1 MEITNLTVGNAFSPT
16 YGKPEGV
23 YADTDASGILVVY
36 NFTHSTQSEVE
47 QMGAEKPFEIRSARV
62 GDALYILTKCGEL
75 NWMDAPYNPHLS
87 RQMGLRPITND
98 IEGYAL
104 TLLMVDAV
112 TNIIKSIRLIGL
124 GNEFSKTLKN
134 EIDELQA
141 KSFSQEQYNQMLHD
155 NNISFSTTDLV
166 KLSDNYWRLK

>member
-1 MEITNLTVGNAFSPT
+1 MEITNLAVGKAFSPI

-23 YADTDASGILVVY
+23 YADMDASGILVVY
-36 NFTHSTQSEVE
+36 NFTHPTQSEVE
-47 QMGAEKPFEIRSARV
+47 QMGAEKPFEICLTLM
-62 GDALYILTKCGEL
+62 GDVLYILTKCGDL
-75 NWMDAPYNPHLS
+75 NWTDAPYNPHLS

-104 TLLMVDAV
+104 TLLMVDVA

-124 GNEFSKTLKN
+124 GNEFSKALKN
-134 EIDELQA
+134 EIDGLQA
-141 KSFSQEQYNQMLHD
+141 KSFSREQYNQVLHD